1 MTQGPSKTGRRY
13 SGLDADQRTRQRRDA
28 ILAAALELF
37 GTNGYAATSVK
48 QICREA
54 ALTERYFYESFT
66 DRHACLVALYSD
78 LAQEMST
85 ATTTAIAD
93 ATAGVGAAPVDE
105 ITSRALGAFVE
116 FLTADPRRARVVLI
130 QVVGVSPDLEQLRH
144 EVLREFAELTTAVW
158 LAPTSRDTPTDAQRL
173 TAVGL
178 VGAVN
183 HLLVNWLMTGQRDYP
198 AVLAEV
204 CSSLF
209 SAVSISS
216 RDCTRS
222 PPTGSDR
229 DSQPRRYS

>member
-93 ATAGVGAAPVDE
+93 HCGRRRRPGGRDHQSRTGCFRRIPHCRSAAGSGGAHPGGG
-105 ITSRALGAFVE
+105 RL
-116 FLTADPRRARVVLI
+116 AR
-130 QVVGVSPDLEQLRH
+130 P
-144 EVLREFAELTTAVW
+144 
-158 LAPTSRDTPTDAQRL
+158 
-173 TAVGL
+173 
-178 VGAVN
+178 
-183 HLLVNWLMTGQRDYP
+183 
-198 AVLAEV
+198 
-204 CSSLF
+204 
-209 SAVSISS
+209 
-216 RDCTRS
+216 
-222 PPTGSDR
+222 
-229 DSQPRRYS
+229 